1 VDPRRLLSAT
11 AHAVQR
17 RLRPAAPALTARLTW
32 AIKRR
37 QDGHA
42 LAVVDALVGPGD
54 AVVDAGANWG
64 LFAARFA
71 RLVGAAGQV
80 DAFEPFPAHAA
91 TLGALARRN
100 PQLAVHAVAL
110 SSAPGTAALHVPIV
124 DGRRVTPLASL
135 GAPAAGVEHDVVS
148 VPVQTLDAA
157 LAGRRAPSF
166 VKIDVEGLELEVLRG
181 AGATLRGRPVL
192 LVEIEQRHQDAPIG
206 ATFAHLAALGYA
218 GRFFGPRGLAPLADF
233 DVERDQLAHL
243 GPGVEEYGMPDGYVA
258 DFLFADPALDVE
270 GLLELGRARARRRA

>member
-1 VDPRRLLSAT
+1 MDARRLLSAT

-37 QDGHA
+37 QDGLA

-64 LFAARFA
+64 LFSARLA
-71 RLVGAAGQV
+71 RLVGSGGQV

-100 PQLAVHAVAL
+100 PQLTVHAVAL
-110 SSAPGTAALHVPIV
+110 SSAPGSAELHIPIV

-135 GAPAAGVEHDVVS
+135 AAPAAGVEHDVVP
-148 VPVQTLDAA
+148 VPVQTLDVA

-166 VKIDVEGLELEVLRG
+166 VKIDVEGFELAVLRG
-181 AGATLRGRPVL
+181 AVETLRARPVL
-192 LVEIEQRHQDAPIG
+192 LVEIEQRHQAAPIAG
-206 ATFAHLAALGYA
+206 TFAHLAALGYA
-218 GRFFGPRGLAPLADF
+218 GRYFGPHGLTPLADF

-243 GPGVEEYGMPDGYVA
+243 GPGVEEFGMPDGYVA
-258 DFLFADPALDVE
+258 DFLFADPGLDVE
-270 GLLELGRARARRRA
+270 ALLGRAAARRRA